1 MGADQKWIENR
12 ADRSALIPFA
22 EIWEARELVGFFAL
36 RDLRLRYKQATLGV
50 AWVVLQPV
58 VTVAAFTLAFD
69 RLANVDSRGLPYP
82 VFALA
87 GLIGWTYLSQCI
99 SRGSEVLA
107 SNPSLVTKV
116 YFPRLVAPIAA
127 LLPPVVDI
135 GVGLILLAGLG
146 VAYGVAPT
154 AALVLL
160 PIWLLLLAL
169 TAIGPVLILA
179 ALNVRFRDVRH
190 IVPTLLQVMLFV
202 SPVAYSAASL
212 DGTARLLYALNPA
225 VGVLEM
231 ARFVVVG
238 APWPGSVVFVSLGVA
253 LLLAIVGLVYFQ
265 RAQRGFADVI

>member
-1 MGADQKWIENR
+1 VSADQRWIENR
-12 ADRSALIPFA
+12 ADGLVLLPLA
-22 EIWEARELVGFFAL
+22 EVWAARELVGFFAL

-50 AWVVLQPV
+50 TWVIVQPV

-69 RLANVDSRGLPYP
+69 RLARVDSSGLPYP

-87 GLIGWTYLSQCI
+87 GLIGWTYLSQCV
-99 SRGSEVLA
+99 SRGSEVLV

-127 LLPPVVDI
+127 LLPSLVDL

-146 VAYGVAPT
+146 AAYGVDPT
-154 AALVLL
+154 AALLLL
-160 PIWLLLLAL
+160 PVWLVLLAL
-169 TAIGPVLILA
+169 TALGPVLILA

-190 IVPTLLQVMLFV
+190 VVPTLLLVMLFV

-212 DGTARLLYALNPA
+212 EGTAQLLYALNPV

-231 ARFVVVG
+231 GRFVLVG
-238 APWPGSVVFVSLGVA
+238 ASWPGPALFVSLGVA
-253 LLLAIVGLVYFQ
+253 VMLAVGGVIYFQ
-265 RAQRGFADVI
+265 RAQRAFADLI